1 MENTVKRDMNII
13 FRIIHWLQES
23 DHMQPLLGLPG
34 VEPDLFKYHA
44 WLMSENGLIHLNGS
58 DQFLPHLLTWEGH
71 EFASNNY
78 HAMSEVGLE
87 AATAVK
93 IAAAAAEQN
102 ESA

>member
-1 MENTVKRDMNII
+1 MKRDLNII

-44 WLMSENGLIHLNGS
+44 WLMSETGLIRLN
-58 DQFLPHLLTWEGH
+58 DNELFQPHILTWEGH
-71 EFASNNY
+71 EFADSNY
-78 HAMSEVGLE
+78 RAMREVALD
-87 AATAVK
+87 AANAVK
-93 IAAAAAEQN
+93 IAAIAAEQT